1 MMTLP
6 SHMTGFLHELGPSTG
21 VYSYVSYPS
30 TILPHTPR
38 AKYRNELQLG
48 KISSLFFDKALN
60 VALLCREFLCSIDWL
75 HHILGSASFNS
86 PNANIMQNKRVVRGN
101 TYAQRVPMRT
111 YNVTSTL
118 EERDQLAIPG
128 TPGIAQRRL
137 LHQRGQML
145 PNLAD
150 GQIQVSLVFAY
161 RI

>member
-1 MMTLP
+1 
-6 SHMTGFLHELGPSTG
+6 
-21 VYSYVSYPS
+21 
-30 TILPHTPR
+30 
-38 AKYRNELQLG
+38 
-48 KISSLFFDKALN
+48 
-60 VALLCREFLCSIDWL
+60 
-75 HHILGSASFNS
+75 
-86 PNANIMQNKRVVRGN
+86 MQNKRVVRGN

-150 GQIQVSLVFAY
+150 GQIQVSLFFVY
-161 RI
+161 RSSHIIFI